1 MISSSI
7 SASLRSPVLHSLR
20 SLRGRNGMEEAKW
33 PTSRRSAVGNEG
45 APEDRRL
52 VTSFTNHSRPIRP
65 SGVPPGRTVMVN
77 GEWKAERQG
86 TTERGKG
93 TNQESDRHEDSR
105 AKTISYGKTRH
116 DRFHRPVPLPS
127 GSFRLPSCGH
137 SSCRYPPEASVSRR
151 RVGRP
156 GNGVIK
162 ERPNRVTTRQGEQH
176 QK

>member
-1 MISSSI
+1 MSSCYFLGIFSLVSSSGPPYGR
-7 SASLRSPVLHSLR
+7 SLAHASLVPLPSVVPA
-20 SLRGRNGMEEAKW
+20 GR
-33 PTSRRSAVGNEG
+33 
-45 APEDRRL
+45 
-52 VTSFTNHSRPIRP
+52 
-65 SGVPPGRTVMVN
+65 
-77 GEWKAERQG
+77 GEWYEARQG

-93 TNQESDRHEDSR
+93 TNQESDRYEDSR

-156 GNGVIK
+156 GNGVTK
-162 ERPNRVTTRQGEQH
+162 ERHNRRDDTPRGTTPEIN
-176 QK
+176 